1 MQTSE
6 SRPSGQG
13 ASDALAASAALADR
27 EGRITTTA
35 LLLVVV
41 LTVVWGISFPAMKV
55 VLTEMPVFTF
65 RMLCLLVGAAGVA
78 AVALAGG
85 SRLVLPRRL
94 WGPLV
99 ACAIFNISIWHVLSG
114 YGLQV
119 LPGGRAA
126 ILAYTMPFWAVVF
139 GALLVGERVTGFK
152 VVGLL
157 LGFAGLALLI
167 GPDFSAVAAAPLGV
181 LAILGAAASWGFGT
195 VLLKRVSWETPVPV
209 IVMWQFL
216 VGSLPIIAG
225 ALLLD
230 DWDGQM
236 SLQAWAAFGF
246 VLVGPMI
253 LCHIVWFSIVRL
265 LPASVAA
272 ISTLAI
278 PVLGVLSSAWW
289 LGEHVGWAESG
300 SLVLVCAGLFVVLV
314 LPAIRSGR
322 NPPAAT

>member
-1 MQTSE
+1 MPTSE
-6 SRPSGQG
+6 SRPTGQG
-13 ASDALAASAALADR
+13 ASEAFAVSPSPGDR
-27 EGRITTTA
+27 DGRITVTA
-35 LLLVVV
+35 LLLVIV
-41 LTVVWGISFPAMKV
+41 LTIVWGISFPAMKV

-65 RMLCLLVGAAGVA
+65 RMLCLVVGAAGVA
-78 AVALAGG
+78 AVALASG
-85 SRLVLPRRL
+85 SGLALPRRL

-139 GALLVGERVTGFK
+139 GALMAGERVTGFK

-225 ALLLD
+225 ALLFD
-230 DWDGQM
+230 DWDWRMTPQG
-236 SLQAWAAFGF
+236 WAAFGF
-246 VLVGPMI
+246 VLLGPMI

-278 PVLGVLSSAWW
+278 PVVGVISSAWW
-289 LGEHVGWAESG
+289 LGERVGWAETG
-300 SLVLVCAGLFVVLV
+300 SLALVCTGLFVVLV
-314 LPAIRSGR
+314 LPAIRLGR